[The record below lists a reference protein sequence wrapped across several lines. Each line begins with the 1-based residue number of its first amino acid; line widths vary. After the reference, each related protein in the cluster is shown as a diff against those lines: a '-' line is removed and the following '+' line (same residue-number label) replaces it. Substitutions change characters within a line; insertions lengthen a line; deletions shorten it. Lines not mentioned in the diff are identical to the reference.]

1 MILKIELSRDQVIPF
16 QERKTGEILTSSGD
30 CAGMDSTTLAVH
42 VPCVTSC
49 PDYDVRLVT
58 NIFDACV
65 GKGEKGEIGE
75 GER

>member
-1 MILKIELSRDQVIPF
+1 
-16 QERKTGEILTSSGD
+16 
-30 CAGMDSTTLAVH
+30 MDSTTLAVH

-58 NIFDACV
+58 NIFDVCV

-75 GER
+75 RERDKTAREEGKRDNDRTYVE